1 MRRSNLLVFGALAAS
16 GALAPAA
23 AGCAADE
30 RLNPA
35 PAETLGVGGTGGGG
49 AGPTTGVGGVGGAG
63 GQGGQAGP
71 GGQGG
76 GGASGDMAVVE
87 CGVALPPPPATG
99 TCVVSKEGTS
109 GARFRGTVLAP
120 TQTLHQGEVLI
131 DADGFIACV
140 GCDCG
145 SAPGAAEASIVDCP
159 EGVISPG
166 LINTHDH
173 IGFANNPPY
182 VAPDPTIRYDHR
194 HEWRKGAG
202 PNKPKISTAGTAPGL
217 IVQFAELRFVMSGAT
232 STVGAGGK
240 AGLLRNL
247 DAGTQLE
254 GLTIKVVESDTF
266 PLDDSSGTMIEMGCN
281 YGGNPTSTQDIE
293 SYDGYLPHISEGV
306 NLAAR
311 NEFLCT
317 SAAGDF
323 DVIAPQTSIVHA
335 VGITADDVGLIQK
348 DLAKVVWS
356 PRSNVSLYGN
366 TASVTLLDALGVPIA
381 LGTDWMPSGSMN
393 ILRELR
399 CADELNTIYFNG
411 HFTDADLWKM
421 VTTNAALVVGGED
434 GVGMLKPGYVADISI
449 FNGKDRKDHRAVVG
463 AEVSDVAL
471 VLRGGEVLYG
481 DEALLNSPS
490 IGGENCEALDVCGVA
505 KKACVAQ
512 DIGGGV
518 TLQSVVSAGE
528 AIYPLFFCGQP
539 DNEPS
544 CVPYRKGEYEAGPT
558 ADDGDGDGIADAAD
572 NCPKVFN
579 PVRLLEAAQGNTD
592 GDLAG
597 DACDACPFDAAD
609 ACTAPDAD
617 DIDDDGIVNGAD
629 NCPKDTNPAQEDID
643 KDGHGDACDT
653 CAEPNP
659 GASVCATSI
668 KALRDPSDPGHPAVK
683 SVVSIKDAYVTAVRP
698 NIGTSRGFY
707 IQDAS
712 LKPFTGIFV
721 FTGGKSP
728 GVSVGNKITLTGTY
742 EEYFTLS
749 ELTNVS
755 VTSNDGGTELPFGPV
770 PVMSPSEIA
779 TGGAL
784 LEPYESMLVEIG
796 KVFIVVQ
803 NADAPMDYDEFT
815 VSDNPAS
822 MTGLRI
828 DDLIFDGAQNMGLD
842 NKCPVGLEITK
853 MAGIVNYSFN
863 HGKLE
868 PRSAADITL
877 PAGSPCSPF

>member
-1 MRRSNLLVFGALAAS
+1 MRRSNLFVLGAVAAS
-16 GALAPAA
+16 GVLACAV

-30 RLNPA
+30 RLQPA
-35 PAETLGVGGTGGGG
+35 PEETFGSGGNGG
-49 AGPTTGVGGVGGAG
+49 APGTTSGVG

-76 GGASGDMAVVE
+76 GGGSGGDMGVIE
-87 CGVALPPPPATG
+87 CGVALPPPPASG
-99 TCVVSKEGTS
+99 TCIVSKEGTS
-109 GARFRGTVLAP
+109 GTRFRGTVLAP
-120 TQTLHQGEVLI
+120 NKTLHQGEVLI
-131 DADGFIACV
+131 AADGYITCV
-140 GCDCG
+140 DCDCG

-173 IGFANNPPY
+173 ISFANNPPY

-202 PNKPKISTAGTAPGL
+202 PNKPQIKTAGTASGAV
-217 IVQFAELRFVMSGAT
+217 VQFAELRFVMSGAT

-240 AGLLRNL
+240 PGLLRNL
-247 DAGTQLE
+247 DSGTQLE
-254 GLTIKVVESDTF
+254 GLSIKVVESDTF
-266 PLDDSSGTMIEMGCN
+266 PLGDSAGQMIEMGCN
-281 YGGNPTSTQDIE
+281 YPSPNFADDIAG
-293 SYDGYLPHISEGV
+293 YDGYLPHISEGV

-317 SAAGDF
+317 SAPGDH
-323 DVIAPQTSIVHA
+323 DVIGPQTSIVHA
-335 VGITADDVGLIQK
+335 VGITADDVGSIRK
-348 DLAKVVWS
+348 DLAKVIWS

-421 VTTNAALVVGGED
+421 VTTNAALAVGGEA
-434 GVGMLKPGYVADISI
+434 GVGMLKPGYIADISI

-463 AEVSDVAL
+463 AGVEDVAL
-471 VLRGGEVLYG
+471 VLRGGKVLYG
-481 DEALLNSPS
+481 DQDLLNSPAT
-490 IGGENCEALDVCGVA
+490 GGGSCEALDVCGVA

-518 TLQSVVSAGE
+518 TLQSVIAAGQS
-528 AIYPLFFCGQP
+528 IYPLFFCGEP
-539 DNEPS
+539 ENEPS
-544 CVPYRKGEYEAGPT
+544 CVPYRKGEYEAVT
-558 ADDGDGDGIADAAD
+558 ADDGDGDGILDAAD

-592 GDLAG
+592 GDAAG
-597 DACDACPFDAAD
+597 DACDTCPFDATD
-609 ACTAPDAD
+609 ACTPPDAD
-617 DIDDDGIVNGAD
+617 DIDDDGVVNGAD
-629 NCPKDTNPAQEDID
+629 NCPKDTNAGQEDAD

-653 CAEPNP
+653 CLEPNP
-659 GASVCATSI
+659 GASVCSTSI
-668 KALRDPSDPGHPAVK
+668 KSLRDPADPGHPAVK
-683 SVVSIKDAYVTAVRP
+683 TVVSIKDVFVTAVRP
-698 NIGTSRGFY
+698 DTGTSKGFY

-712 LKPFTGIFV
+712 LQPFTGIFV
-721 FTGGKSP
+721 FTASKSP
-728 GVSVGNKITLTGTY
+728 GVSVGNKVSLTGTY
-742 EEYFTLS
+742 DEFFTLS
-749 ELTNVS
+749 ELTNAT
-755 VTSNDGGTELPFGPV
+755 VTSNDGGSDLPFGPI
-770 PVMSPSEIA
+770 PVMSPAQIA
-779 TGGAL
+779 TGGEL
-784 LEPYESMLVEIG
+784 LEPYESMLVEVG

-803 NADAPMDYDEFT
+803 NSDAPQDFDEFS
-815 VSDNPAS
+815 VSDDPAS
-822 MTGLRI
+822 MSGLRI
-828 DDLIFDGAQNMGLD
+828 DDLIFDGAPNAGLD
-842 NKCPVGLEITK
+842 NKCAVGLEISK
-853 MAGIVNYSFN
+853 IVGIVNYSFN